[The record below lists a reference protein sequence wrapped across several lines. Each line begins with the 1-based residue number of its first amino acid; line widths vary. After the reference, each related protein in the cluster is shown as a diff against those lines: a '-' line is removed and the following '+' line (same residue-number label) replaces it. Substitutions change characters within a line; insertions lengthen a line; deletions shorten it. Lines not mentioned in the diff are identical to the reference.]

1 MADFTRLLAVMR
13 YRWWYLLIP
22 AVVLA
27 GSAFAQQYFQ
37 PRRVA
42 VSIDVSLTSHAPMND
57 TGDTLAYDF
66 PAISRGDDYRQ
77 RVVALITPPITTD
90 TLAGMLDVRNNDR
103 VVTISVSGADGI
115 QLVAIR
121 DAALAVLVRDGTLLW
136 GKTGSDTAVNVMVL
150 HKNDTPQPQSIYAT
164 LVATMLLRGL
174 AGALLGLLVAARRIR

>member
-1 MADFTRLLAVMR
+1 MADLTRLLAVIR
-13 YRWWYLLIP
+13 QRWWYILIP
-22 AVVLA
+22 AIVLA
-27 GSAFAQQYFQ
+27 GSAVAQQYTQ
-37 PRRVA
+37 PQRVA
-42 VSIDVSLTSHAPMND
+42 VAIDVSLTSNAPMND

-66 PAISRGDDYRQ
+66 PAISRGNDYRQ
-77 RVVALITPPITTD
+77 RVVALISPPITTD
-90 TLAGMLDVRNNDR
+90 TLATMLDVRNNDR
-103 VVTISVSGADGI
+103 VVTIRVSGADSS

-164 LVATMLLRGL
+164 VVATMLLRGL

>member
-1 MADFTRLLAVMR
+1 MADLTRLLAVIR
-13 YRWWYLLIP
+13 HRWWYILIP
-22 AVVLA
+22 AIVLA
-27 GSAFAQQYFQ
+27 GSAVVQQYTQ

-42 VSIDVSLTSHAPMND
+42 VSVDVSLTSHAPMND

-66 PAISRGDDYRQ
+66 PAISRGDDYRR
-77 RVVALITPPITTD
+77 RVVALITPAITTD
-90 TLAGMLDVRNNDR
+90 DLANMLDVRNNDR
-103 VVTISVSGADGI
+103 VVTITVSGTNGS

-121 DAALAVLVRDGTLLW
+121 DTALAVLVRDGTLLW

-164 LVATMLLRGL
+164 LVATMVLRGL

>member
-1 MADFTRLLAVMR
+1 MADLTRLLAVMR
-13 YRWWYLLIP
+13 HRWWYIVIP
-22 AVVLA
+22 AIILA
-27 GSAFAQQYFQ
+27 GSAVVQQSTQ
-37 PRRVA
+37 PRRSAVA
-42 VSIDVSLTSHAPMND
+42 MDISLTSHAPMND

-77 RVVALITPPITTD
+77 RVVALINPPITT
-90 TLAGMLDVRNNDR
+90 TALATMLDVRNSNR
-103 VVTISVSGADGI
+103 VVTITVSGTDGS

-164 LVATMLLRGL
+164 LVATMLLRGG

>member
-1 MADFTRLLAVMR
+1 MR
-13 YRWWYLLIP
+13 YRWWYILIP
-22 AVVLA
+22 AIVLA
-27 GSAFAQQYFQ
+27 LSALAQQYAQ

-42 VSIDVSLTSHAPMND
+42 VSVDVSLTSHAPMND

-66 PAISRGDDYRQ
+66 PAISRGDDSRQ
-77 RVVALITPPITTD
+77 RVVALINPPITTEA
-90 TLAGMLDVRNNDR
+90 LASMLDVRNSDR
-103 VVTISVSGADGI
+103 VVTISVSGADSS

-150 HKNDTPQPQSIYAT
+150 HKNDTPQSQSIYAT
-164 LVATMLLRGL
+164 LMATMVLRGL